1 MTEAQLNNIKNT
13 CNNMLQ
19 AYKANINE
27 LLGYVA
33 SAKAVE
39 IENAD
44 VKDDLDTILQELETQ
59 LNNLNDEMNVSL

>member
-19 AYKANINE
+19 GYKANINE